1 MPRPMST
8 APAQTRTYELP
19 IGGAWT
25 PAASGATY
33 DTLNPFTREPWATVP
48 EGSADDVDRA
58 VRASREAL
66 SGPWGQMSASE
77 RGRVLLRIADVLER
91 DAPELGRIE
100 TLDNG
105 KLLREMAGQAAALPN
120 WYRYFA
126 GLADKIHGDTID
138 ADRRD
143 YLIYTRH
150 EPVGVVGAIVPWN
163 SPLMLLTWK
172 LAPAL
177 AAGCTLVVKPSDHTP
192 VSTLELATRLEEAG
206 LPPGVFNV
214 VTGSTPETG
223 RALAAHPGVDKLAFT
238 GSTAVG
244 IQVAQAAMGHL
255 AGVTLELGGK
265 SAQVVFDDADL
276 DAVANGIVAGIFAAS
291 GQTCMAG
298 SRLLAHSDVHDELVD
313 RIVHR
318 AGTIKLGDP
327 QAADTEMGPL
337 ANARQFE
344 TVTGFIRS
352 AVEQGATVASGGGPD
367 PELGGL
373 FVQPTVLTDTTPDM
387 RVVTDEIFGPVL
399 AVGAFGDEEEA
410 VRLAN
415 ASRYGLA
422 AGVWTSDVRRAHR
435 VAHALRA
442 GTVWINSYRV
452 VSPAVPFGG
461 PGDSGIGRE
470 SGHEAVR
477 EFTETKAVWVEL
489 TGATRDPFKLG

>member
-1 MPRPMST
+1 MST
-8 APAQTRTYELP
+8 STAQRQTYELP

-25 PAASGATY
+25 PASSGATY
-33 DTLNPFTREPWATVP
+33 DTLDPFSGEPWATVP
-48 EGSADDVDRA
+48 EGSAEDVDRA
-58 VRASREAL
+58 VCAAREAL

-77 RGRVLLRIADVLER
+77 RGRVLLRIADVIER
-91 DAPELGRIE
+91 DAPALGRIE
-100 TLDNG
+100 TQDNG
-105 KLLREMAGQAAALPN
+105 KLLREMAGQAAALPA

-172 LAPAL
+172 AAPAL
-177 AAGCTLVVKPSDHTP
+177 AAGCTLVAKPSDHTP
-192 VSTLELATRLEEAG
+192 VSTLELARRFEEAG

-223 RALAAHPGVDKLAFT
+223 KALAAHPGVDKLAFT

-276 DAVANGIVAGIFAAS
+276 DAVTNGIVAGVFAAG

-298 SRLLAHSDVHDELVD
+298 SRLLVHTDVHDELVE
-313 RIVHR
+313 RVAER
-318 AGTIKLGDP
+318 ARTIRLGDP
-327 QAADTEMGPL
+327 KAQDTEMGPL

-344 TVTGFIRS
+344 TVTGFIGS
-352 AVEQGATVASGGGPD
+352 AIEQGATVACGGGPD
-367 PELGGL
+367 PEQGGL
-373 FVQPTVLTDTTPDM
+373 FVQPTVLTGTTPDM
-387 RVVTDEIFGPVL
+387 RVVSEEIFGPVL
-399 AVGAFGDEEEA
+399 SVMRFADEEEA

-422 AGVWTSDVRRAHR
+422 AGVWTNDVRRAHR

-442 GTVWINSYRV
+442 GTVWVNSYRV

-461 PGDSGIGRE
+461 PGASGVGRE
-470 SGHEAVR
+470 NGHEAVR

>member
-1 MPRPMST
+1 MTST
-8 APAQTRTYELP
+8 TAHTQAYELP
-19 IGGAWT
+19 IGGTWT
-25 PAASGATY
+25 PASSGGTY
-33 DTLNPFTREPWATVP
+33 DTLDPFTGEPWATVP
-48 EGSADDVDRA
+48 EGTAGDVDRA
-58 VRASREAL
+58 VRAAREAL
-66 SGPWGQMSASE
+66 AGPWGEMSATQ
-77 RGRVLLRIADVLER
+77 RGALLLRLADVLER

-100 TLDNG
+100 TRDNG
-105 KLLREMAGQAAALPN
+105 KLLREMAGQAAALPA

-150 EPVGVVGAIVPWN
+150 EPVGVVAAIVPWN
-163 SPLMLLTWK
+163 SPLMLMTWK
-172 LAPAL
+172 AAPAL
-177 AAGCTLVVKPSDHTP
+177 AAGCTLVVKPSDQTP
-192 VSTLELATRLEEAG
+192 VSTLEFARRVEEAG

-214 VTGSTPETG
+214 VTGSTPDVG
-223 RALAAHPGVDKLAFT
+223 KALAAHPGVDKVAFT

-244 IQVAQAAMGHL
+244 IQVAQSAMGHL

-265 SAQVVFDDADL
+265 SAQLVFEDADL
-276 DAVANGIVAGIFAAS
+276 EAVTNGIVAGVFAAG

-298 SRLLAHSDVHDELVD
+298 SRLLVHRDVHDELVE
-313 RIVHR
+313 RVAQR
-318 AGTIKLGDP
+318 AGTIRLGDP
-327 QAADTEMGPL
+327 KAADTEMGPL
-337 ANARQFE
+337 ASARQLE

-367 PELGGL
+367 PDLGGL

-387 RVVTDEIFGPVL
+387 TVVCEEVFGPVL
-399 AVGAFGDEEEA
+399 AVMPFADEQEA

-422 AGVWTSDVRRAHR
+422 AGIWTSDVRRAHR